1 MIFFRLSR
9 TTFLYVNHFNIH
21 ANPVVING
29 AIGTRSRLSDSLER
43 TRIYSLKS
51 ALVMAHGALV
61 ALYAPDA

>member
-1 MIFFRLSR
+1 MR
-9 TTFLYVNHFNIH
+9 TSCESLNHVNHFNIH
-21 ANPVVING
+21 ANPFVING
-29 AIGTRSRLSDSLER
+29 AIGTRSRLSESLER